1 MNKNNHQ
8 NPNYERYPSYDEKE
22 EDEKCRHD
30 SIDYSF
36 LDSFDG
42 QSVWKCCK
50 CGCKFNAEEFET
62 IKEEHLRNLR

>member
-1 MNKNNHQ
+1 MNNNYPHKSI
-8 NPNYERYPSYDEKE
+8 YERYPFYDEK